1 MFREMC
7 ILMASSVARVTVEID
22 IREIKVLLKQLN
34 RKLDA
39 LVEERETRALMT
51 VSERSLIDF
60 LAKESDLYSAS
71 DLKVV
76 YK

>member
-1 MFREMC
+1 M
-7 ILMASSVARVTVEID
+7 TVEVD
-22 IREIKVLLKQLN
+22 IREIKELLGQLN

-39 LVEERETRALMT
+39 LVEEREIQSLMM
-51 VSERSLIDF
+51 VSQRSLNDF
-60 LAKESDLYSAS
+60 LMEEPDLYSAN

>member
-1 MFREMC
+1 M
-7 ILMASSVARVTVEID
+7 TVEVD
-22 IREIKVLLKQLN
+22 VKEIKELLGQLN

-39 LVEERETRALMT
+39 LVEEREIRAIMM
-51 VSERSLIDF
+51 VSERSLNDF
-60 LAKESDLYSAS
+60 LVNEADLYSAN

>member
-1 MFREMC
+1 M
-7 ILMASSVARVTVEID
+7 TVEVD
-22 IREIKVLLKQLN
+22 LREIKELLGQLN

-39 LVEERETRALMT
+39 LVEERDIQSLMM
-51 VSERSLIDF
+51 VSQQSLKGF
-60 LAKESDLYSAS
+60 LTEEPDLYSAS